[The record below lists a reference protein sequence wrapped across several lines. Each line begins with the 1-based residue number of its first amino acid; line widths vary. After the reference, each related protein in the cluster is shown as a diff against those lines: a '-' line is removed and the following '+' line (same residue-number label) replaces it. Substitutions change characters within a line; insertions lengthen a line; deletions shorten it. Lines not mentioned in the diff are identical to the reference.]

1 MEIREQG
8 QNDENGREAEGKMS
22 RQLLHTP
29 EGVRDIYAEECARKM
44 AVQDKL
50 QNVFHLYGYQNIE
63 TPAFEFFDIFKK
75 ERGSAST
82 REMYKFFDR
91 ENNTLVLRPDMT
103 PPIARCVAKY
113 FMDEPGPLRLC
124 YLGQTFFHTVSYQGR
139 LNETTQTGVEL
150 IGDDTSDGDAEMI
163 ALVID
168 ALRSTGLQEFQ
179 VELGQVDFYRGLAEE
194 AGMDEDTQEQLREL
208 IESKNFFGVEE
219 LLTEQTMPENLK
231 QVFLKLP
238 ELFGDIEQIRL
249 ARTMTESPRALRAID
264 RLEQVQEILDKYG
277 LGNYVSYDL
286 GMLSKYSYYT
296 GIIFKTYTYGTGE
309 YLVTG
314 GRYDKLLVQF
324 GKDTPA
330 VGFAIVVDRLMQAL
344 SRQKIETEVKRVEK
358 MVLYERS
365 AREAAIGLAR
375 HFRGNGQALQLIRR
389 PSDKSVTD
397 YVSYARRQRI
407 SRLFYLTGDGKQ
419 VAEYQVRDGRME
431 TCSLSVM
438 LSAAGFP
445 ADDAKDF
452 SDNHSMTD
460 ENGKR
465 RM

>member
-1 MEIREQG
+1 
-8 QNDENGREAEGKMS
+8 
-22 RQLLHTP
+22 
-29 EGVRDIYAEECARKM
+29 
-44 AVQDKL
+44 
-50 QNVFHLYGYQNIE
+50 
-63 TPAFEFFDIFKK
+63 
-75 ERGSAST
+75 
-82 REMYKFFDR
+82 
-91 ENNTLVLRPDMT
+91 
-103 PPIARCVAKY
+103 
-113 FMDEPGPLRLC
+113 
-124 YLGQTFFHTVSYQGR
+124 
-139 LNETTQTGVEL
+139 
-150 IGDDTSDGDAEMI
+150 
-163 ALVID
+163 
-168 ALRSTGLQEFQ
+168 
-179 VELGQVDFYRGLAEE
+179 
-194 AGMDEDTQEQLREL
+194 MDEDTQEQLREL
-208 IESKNFFGVEE
+208 IENKNFFGVEE

-277 LGNYVSYDL
+277 LGDYVSYDL

-389 PSDKSVTD
+389 PSDKSVMD

>member
-1 MEIREQG
+1 
-8 QNDENGREAEGKMS
+8 MS

-179 VELGQVDFYRGLAEE
+179 VELGQVEFYRGLVEE

-208 IESKNFFGVEE
+208 IENKNFFGVEE

-238 ELFGDIEQIRL
+238 ELFGDI
-249 ARTMTESPRALRAID
+249 
-264 RLEQVQEILDKYG
+264 
-277 LGNYVSYDL
+277 
-286 GMLSKYSYYT
+286 
-296 GIIFKTYTYGTGE
+296 
-309 YLVTG
+309 
-314 GRYDKLLVQF
+314 
-324 GKDTPA
+324 
-330 VGFAIVVDRLMQAL
+330 
-344 SRQKIETEVKRVEK
+344 
-358 MVLYERS
+358 
-365 AREAAIGLAR
+365 
-375 HFRGNGQALQLIRR
+375 
-389 PSDKSVTD
+389 
-397 YVSYARRQRI
+397 
-407 SRLFYLTGDGKQ
+407 
-419 VAEYQVRDGRME
+419 
-431 TCSLSVM
+431 
-438 LSAAGFP
+438 
-445 ADDAKDF
+445 
-452 SDNHSMTD
+452 
-460 ENGKR
+460 
-465 RM
+465 